1 MSLLGDIL
9 KFGVKEVTSDS
20 STFNQEYVDAMGDVR
35 SIAARAK
42 KSIFTYP
49 VIFTNSISDI
59 NVASKI
65 AKFVEYECAV
75 FTQLT
80 IGSTSKVGGPDLGEY
95 LKKYGGESA
104 MNLWNA
110 FLDENPDYLYSKES
124 DSKSFED
131 DPGSKGGGGSNSA
144 KIIEMKLSKAVP
156 TMIEAE
162 FILPGQGTSD
172 KIKVPIAIKAIPH
185 FITTEEL
192 VMLCDSAADG
202 ISKLTRFVKW
212 TTGEI
217 SFFKD
222 FMLEMD
228 IAARDSELYKKFG
241 KHPWYQQFQDR
252 KAKNKAKG
260 TALGMSAFLDIGNI
274 VGRAA
279 KSVGGTLPMASII
292 CTRTEMEKSSKMR
305 YDFMKRES
313 RYIKQMMQT
322 LHILGLGIYDPDLE
336 VVTFYF
342 NGLDSPM
349 IVSIKDMGS
358 GDSDANKVMAE
369 TLKLMAQRGI

>member
-65 AKFVEYECAV
+65 AKFVEYEYAV